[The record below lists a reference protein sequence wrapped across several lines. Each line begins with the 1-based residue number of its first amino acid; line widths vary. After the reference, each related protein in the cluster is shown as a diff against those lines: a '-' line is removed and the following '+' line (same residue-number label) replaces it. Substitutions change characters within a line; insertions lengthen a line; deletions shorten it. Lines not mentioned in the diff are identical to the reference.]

1 MKSTATHSGLLQAK
15 LLRVLEEGEVE
26 RIGSEKRVSVEVRV
40 VVAARRD
47 LEVREEDFRLIGGS
61 G

>member
-1 MKSTATHSGLLQAK
+1 MQAK
-15 LLRVLEEGEVE
+15 LLRVLEEGEVA
-26 RIGSEKRVSVEVRV
+26 RIGSEKRVSAEVRV

-47 LEVREEDFRLIGGS
+47 VEVREEDFRLLGGS